1 MQGYP
6 VFNRIRGLF
15 ARYADRH
22 LIFDAPSMR
31 LQDAEDRFLGNV
43 DRVSLV
49 GNRIRLEG
57 WCIASQLR
65 LIWRGGQAAQRP
77 HLIRDDVAAA
87 LDIDPEV
94 GFAVEAPAGAGPY
107 QLVLDMG
114 PAEVIYPFEE
124 PAGPALYRARQRLKW
139 RFARDLL
146 RIAPAAWRWHRTGDP
161 AYRAQI
167 KIRLGLD
174 AVPQAGTMDVRLFQR
189 DGQEQRLPQDLAIT
203 IVLPVYNA
211 FELLPEAL
219 DRVERHT
226 DLPWHLILIEDSS
239 TDRAVRP
246 FLRDWAACRQDRVTL
261 LENDRNLGFI
271 GSVNKGLEK
280 ALNRG
285 NHVVLLNSDAL
296 VPQAWAS
303 RLIRPILSHDHVA
316 SVTPMSNDAEIFT
329 VPEICRRTMLEP
341 GQGDAID
348 AVARRI
354 SPEAPLPEVPTG
366 VGFCMALNSAYL
378 RKLPT
383 LDESFGRGYGEEVDW
398 CQKAR
403 TLGGRHL
410 GLPGLFVEHRGG
422 ESFGSEE
429 KRALVL
435 KNNRIITGR
444 YPSYDR
450 EVQDFIQSDP
460 LVTARVALAIA
471 HLAAR
476 ASGPVPVYMAHSLGG
491 GAENHLQATIDARLA
506 REQSAI
512 VLRVGGT
519 ERFQVEI
526 RTPEGEVSGMTD
538 SLDFLQELLAPIEA
552 LRVVYS
558 CGVGDPDPAGL
569 PDILLALRRDGSED
583 GLEVLFHDFFPISPS
598 YCLLDKDGVYR
609 GAVTRDRADPAH
621 SVRRTDGT
629 HVGLAAWQE
638 AWGRVLAAA
647 DQVSVFSRDSHDQVL
662 AAYPDLSDRIVL
674 TPHNLL
680 EKVPPLAVPEIDKT
694 VIGVLG
700 NIGYQKGA
708 AVLSDLTRRI
718 QDRPDLALVLLGNLD
733 PNYSLPASVPI
744 HGNYRIGDIGRLVQ
758 HYGITCWLIPSIW
771 PETFSYTTHECLA
784 TGLPVYAFDIGA
796 QGGAVARAPNGH
808 PIPFAPDGDLVHN
821 ILEKIECAGEV
832 RDE

>member
-1 MQGYP
+1 
-6 VFNRIRGLF
+6 VFNRVRGLF

-22 LIFDAPSMR
+22 LIFEASSLR
-31 LQDAEDRFLGNV
+31 LQGAEGRLLGNV
-43 DRVSLV
+43 DRVSRV

-57 WCIASQLR
+57 WCIASLLR
-65 LIWRGGQAAQRP
+65 LTWPGGQVAQRP

-87 LDIDPEV
+87 LHIDPEV
-94 GFAVEAPAGAGPY
+94 GFAIEAPAGAGPY

-114 PAEVIYPFEE
+114 PAKVIYPFEE
-124 PAGPALYRARQRLKW
+124 PAGPPLSRARLRLKL
-139 RFARDLL
+139 RFAWDLL
-146 RIAPAAWRWHRTGDP
+146 RIAPAAWRWHRTGNP
-161 AYRAQI
+161 VYRAQI
-167 KIRLGLD
+167 KTRLGLD
-174 AVPQAGTMDVRLFQR
+174 AVPQAGSMDARLFQQ
-189 DGQEQRLPQDLAIT
+189 DGQVASLPQDLAIT
-203 IVLPVYNA
+203 IVLPVYNGFA
-211 FELLPEAL
+211 LLPEAL
-219 DRVERHT
+219 DRVARHT

-239 TDRAVRP
+239 TDPAVRP
-246 FLRDWAACRQDRVTL
+246 FLRDWAVSRQDRVTL

-271 GSVNKGLEK
+271 GSVNKGLKK
-280 ALNRG
+280 ALIRG
-285 NHVVLLNSDAL
+285 NHVVLLNSDAF

-303 RLIRPILSHDHVA
+303 RLIRPILSHDHAA

-329 VPEICRRTMLEP
+329 VPEICRRSVLEP

-354 SPEAPLPEVPTG
+354 CPGAPLPEAPTG
-366 VGFCMALNSAYL
+366 VGFCMALNIAYL
-378 RKLPT
+378 RKLPA

-403 TLGGRHL
+403 ALGGRHL
-410 GLPGLFVEHRGG
+410 GLAGLFVEHRGG

-435 KNNRIITGR
+435 KNNRIIAGR
-444 YPSYDR
+444 YPFYDR

-476 ASGPVPVYMAHSLGG
+476 ASGPVPIYMAHSLGG
-491 GAENHLQATIDARLA
+491 GAENYLQAAIDAGLDRG
-506 REQSAI
+506 QSAV
-512 VLRVGGT
+512 VLRVGGAL
-519 ERFQVEI
+519 RFQIEI

-538 SLDFLQELLAPIEA
+538 SLDFLQELLAPIA
-552 LRVVYS
+552 LRRIIYS

-569 PDILLALRRDGSED
+569 PDILLALRRDGSKD

-609 GAVTRDRADPAH
+609 GAVTRDRTDPAH
-621 SVRRTDGT
+621 SALRTDGT
-629 HVGLAAWQE
+629 HVGLADWQE

-647 DQVSVFSRDSHDQVL
+647 DHVSVFSRDSREQVL
-662 AAYPDLSDRIVL
+662 AAYPDLADRMTL

-680 EKVPPLAVPEIDKT
+680 QEVPPLAVPETGKT

-708 AVLSDLTRRI
+708 AVLV
-718 QDRPDLALVLLGNLD
+718 DLARRVQDISDISLVLLGNID
-733 PNYSLPASVPI
+733 PRYSLPVSAPI
-744 HGNYRIGDIGRLVQ
+744 HGNYRIEDIGQLVGQ
-758 HYGITCWLIPSIW
+758 YGITCWLIPSVW

-796 QGGAVARAPNGH
+796 QGGAVARSPNGH

-821 ILEKIECAGEV
+821 ILRKIEYAGEV

>member
-1 MQGYP
+1 ML
-6 VFNRIRGLF
+6 NRLRGLF

-22 LIFDAPSMR
+22 LIFNASGLR
-31 LQDAEDRFLGNV
+31 LLDAEDRILGNV
-43 DRVSLV
+43 DRVSLD
-49 GNRIRLEG
+49 GSRIKLEG
-57 WCIASQLR
+57 WCIANQLR
-65 LIWRGGQAAQRP
+65 LTWRGGQVAQRP
-77 HLIRDDVAAA
+77 HLIRDDVAAT

-114 PAEVIYPFEE
+114 SAEVTFPFQE
-124 PAGPALYRARQRLKW
+124 PAGPALYRARLRLKW

-146 RIAPAAWRWHRTGDP
+146 RIAPVAWRWRRTGNP
-161 AYRAQI
+161 VYRAQI
-167 KIRLGLD
+167 KTRLGLD
-174 AVPQAGTMDVRLFQR
+174 AVPQAGPMDTRLFQQN
-189 DGQEQRLPQDLAIT
+189 GQGAALPRDLAIT

-211 FELLPEAL
+211 FDLLPEAL
-219 DRVERHT
+219 DRVARHT
-226 DLPWHLILIEDSS
+226 DLPWHLILIEDGS
-239 TDRAVRP
+239 TDLAVRP
-246 FLRDWAACRQDRVTL
+246 FLRDWAASRQDQVTL

-271 GSVNKGLEK
+271 GSVNKGLKK

-285 NHVVLLNSDAL
+285 NHVVLLNSDAF

-303 RLIRPILSHDHVA
+303 RLIRPILAHDHVA

-329 VPEICRRTMLEP
+329 VPEICRRTVLAP

-354 SPEAPLPEVPTG
+354 HPDAVLPEAPTG
-366 VGFCMALNSAYL
+366 VGFCMALNIAYL
-378 RKLPT
+378 RKLPA
-383 LDESFGRGYGEEVDW
+383 LDEGFGRGYGEEVDW

-403 TLGGRHL
+403 ALGGRHL
-410 GLPGLFVEHRGG
+410 ALPGLFVEHRGG

-435 KNNRIITGR
+435 KNNRIIAGR
-444 YPSYDR
+444 YPLYDR

-476 ASGPVPVYMAHSLGG
+476 ASGPVPLYMAHSMGG
-491 GAENHLQATIDARLA
+491 GAESYLQSRIRAGLA
-506 REQSAI
+506 EGQAAI
-512 VLRVGGT
+512 VLRVGGAQ
-519 ERFQVEI
+519 RFQIEI

-538 SLDFLQELLAPIEA
+538 SLDFLQELLAPVAA
-552 LRVVYS
+552 LRIIYS

-569 PDILLALRRDGSED
+569 PDILLALRRDGSKD

-609 GAVTRDRADPAH
+609 GAVTRDRTDPAH
-621 SVRRTDGT
+621 SVRRPDGT
-629 HVGLAAWQE
+629 HLGLADWQE

-647 DQVSVFSRDSHDQVL
+647 DRVSVFSRDSREQVL
-662 AAYPDLSDRIVL
+662 AAYPDLADRIVL
-674 TPHNLL
+674 TPHDLL
-680 EKVPPLAVPEIDKT
+680 QEVPPLAAPETGGT

-708 AVLSDLTRRI
+708 AVLVDLARRI

-733 PNYSLPASVPI
+733 PSYSLPASAPI
-744 HGNYRIGDIGRLVQ
+744 HGNYRIEDIGRLVG
-758 HYGITCWLIPSIW
+758 HYGITCWLIPSVW

-796 QGGAVARAPNGH
+796 QGGAVARMPNGH

-821 ILEKIECAGEV
+821 ILQKIERTGEAS
-832 RDE
+832 DE